1 MAWFYLFLAAI
12 CEVVW
17 SASLKASDGL
27 TRPWLSAVAIVVM
40 LLSFVLL
47 AAAMKTLPLG
57 TAYVL
62 WTGIGTVGAAV
73 IGLVWF
79 QEPRDAGRL
88 VCIALIIVGIVGLR
102 WFTAAE

>member
-1 MAWFYLFLAAI
+1 
-12 CEVVW
+12 
-17 SASLKASDGL
+17 
-27 TRPWLSAVAIVVM
+27 M

-47 AAAMKTLPLG
+47 AMAMKTLPLG

-79 QEPRDAGRL
+79 NEPRDAARL
-88 VCIALIIVGIVGLR
+88 VCIGLIIVGIVGLK
-102 WFTAAE
+102 WFSAE